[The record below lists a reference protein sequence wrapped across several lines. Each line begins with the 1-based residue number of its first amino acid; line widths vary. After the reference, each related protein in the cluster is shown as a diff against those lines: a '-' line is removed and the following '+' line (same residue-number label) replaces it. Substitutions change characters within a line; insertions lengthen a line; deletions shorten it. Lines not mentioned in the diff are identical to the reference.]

1 MEVSPNK
8 KKKGRSVEWAG
19 GEDFQPKRPSEGADG
34 WAELNEVSP
43 GAGLP
48 FFFFLFYLQLEV
60 FNPNSNS
67 YFDFFPNL
75 NKIQILI

>member
-19 GEDFQPKRPSEGADG
+19 GEDFQLKRPLEGADG

-48 FFFFLFYLQLEV
+48 FFSFFSIFNLKYSTNQPKFKFLF
-60 FNPNSNS
+60 
-67 YFDFFPNL
+67 
-75 NKIQILI
+75 